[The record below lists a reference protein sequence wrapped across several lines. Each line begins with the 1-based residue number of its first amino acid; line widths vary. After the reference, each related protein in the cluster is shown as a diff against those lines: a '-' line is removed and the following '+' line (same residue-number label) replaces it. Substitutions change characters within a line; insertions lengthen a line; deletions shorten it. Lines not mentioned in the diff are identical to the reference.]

1 VHHSGCYQ
9 GVSLR
14 ERQRQIQKIDG
25 LMANNFSRWSDLWS
39 KEQRQLAWKLVQE
52 ALEAG
57 ELARQPSVICGA
69 LKVLSHHENYDD
81 PLAITWLCQLIM

>member
-1 VHHSGCYQ
+1 V
-9 GVSLR
+9 
-14 ERQRQIQKIDG
+14 
-25 LMANNFSRWSDLWS
+25 A

-57 ELARQPSVICGA
+57 ELARQPCVICGA
-69 LKVLSHHENYDD
+69 LKVLPHHENYDN